1 MSKATVNRPQGS
13 VAVEAADILADL
25 REMFHA
31 ARRRVATVANAEQTL
46 LYWRLGK
53 RIRTEVLGG
62 DRAAYGGQIVVSV
75 SRQLEAEFGK
85 GFGEKMFGVWF
96 SSQRCSLTRKLLYR
110 CYNNSADFKIGTHC
124 VPNLHP
130 SSKAANCGANPCSG
144 GTP

>member
-1 MSKATVNRPQGS
+1 MSKATVNRPQDA
-13 VAVEAADILADL
+13 VAIDAAGILSDL
-25 REMFHA
+25 RDLLHS

-85 GFGEKMFGVWF
+85 GFGEKNVRRMVQFAKVF
-96 SSQRCSLTRKLLYR
+96 PDEEIVVSLLQQ
-110 CYNNSADFKIGTHC
+110 
-124 VPNLHP
+124 
-130 SSKAANCGANPCSG
+130 
-144 GTP
+144 